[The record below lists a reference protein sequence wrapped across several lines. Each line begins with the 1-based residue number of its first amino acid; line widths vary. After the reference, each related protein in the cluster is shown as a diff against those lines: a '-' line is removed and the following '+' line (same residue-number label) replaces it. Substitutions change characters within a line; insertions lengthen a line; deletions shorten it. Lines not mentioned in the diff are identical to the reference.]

1 MSFTKFQIKK
11 VIWFSLLC
19 RGFVYSCLI
28 ECSPGIVLLL
38 EVLSVRAFSHFFL
51 SLHCFQMLQWHCN
64 KRRHDILVT
73 SVPSD
78 LQQQK
83 NGNSLDLQPGSFF
96 IEGWLV
102 NVIILVIPIFIAMYS
117 NY

>member
-1 MSFTKFQIKK
+1 MKK
-11 VIWFSLLC
+11 IIWFFLLC
-19 RGFVYSCLI
+19 RGFAYSCLI
-28 ECSPGIVLLL
+28 ECSSGIVLLL

-64 KRRHDILVT
+64 KRRHDILAT

-83 NGNSLDLQPGSFF
+83 NGNSLDLQSGSFF
-96 IEGWLV
+96 IEGWLA
-102 NVIILVIPIFIAMYS
+102 NVIILVIPIFIEM
-117 NY
+117 